1 MAVVAKK
8 KPVSNEGYRFK
19 YGAKWKPMVDTNDR
33 PLRGPDGKIV
43 PMPDWMIERE
53 MLTSETKPPGDL
65 GRYEHFKRFVTC
77 IWGDPDGIWYFEWNS
92 NAEEILRKY
101 IEYKI
106 LAVAGHASSGKTEAL
121 ACIGV
126 AEFLLDPFNTKVIFT
141 AKTKASSKGKIW
153 GSVAECWQQACR
165 FFGGEG
171 NMPGKLLKS
180 QTIIRYDH
188 QGVTTDKSGLELVAG
203 ESSAA
208 AESAEKLQ
216 GYKRG
221 KILLMGDEFATLDP
235 SILETAK
242 TNLFANPGFRMI
254 AGFNPNSYFDPGGLV
269 SEPETGWSSITE
281 HSTGWPTKLGGWCV
295 RFDGEK
301 SPNVLACRKIWR
313 GLLDLEGLEAIKK
326 VNPERTKGYWMM
338 ARGFWCPT
346 GAAEGLFAEADFM
359 LYRAM
364 ETCTTWE
371 GQWKLV
377 CGLDLGFAHGG
388 DRVIATLGRVGRA
401 RLLET
406 GKSHVVCER
415 VETVDLNE
423 DIMDKSVSKSVQ
435 IARLFK
441 KLVQKWGVRNED
453 IDIDATGG
461 GDPFAALLA
470 TEIGSGFGLVQFG
483 AKPSDM
489 PISST
494 DKRKGTDRFKNKMSE
509 LWGVGPSLL
518 RSQQLKGLDP
528 DTITELCS
536 RLCEEGGD
544 KLLIESKDDMKKRI
558 QRSPDRGDSYFLM
571 LNVARRRH
579 GLSSSETSASKPPLP
594 KTPVHSYFTPKPEA
608 LWDNGPSLRND
619 GLTWGN

>member
-1 MAVVAKK
+1 MAVKAAKK
-8 KPVSNEGYRFK
+8 PHEGDGFRMK
-19 YGAKWKPMVDTNDR
+19 YGARWR
-33 PLRGPDGKIV
+33 PLEDANGRPVRDPSGRIV
-43 PMPDWMIERE
+43 PRPDWMVERE
-53 MLTSETKPPGDL
+53 MINSEKKPPGFL
-65 GRYEHFKRFVTC
+65 GKYEHFKRFVNC
-77 IWGDPDGIWYFEWNS
+77 IWGDPEGIWYFEWNP
-92 NAEEILRKY
+92 NAEEILRNY
-101 IEYKI
+101 LQHRI

-126 AEFLLDPFNTKVIFT
+126 TEFLLDPYNTKVIFT

-153 GSVAECWQQACR
+153 GSVAECWQQAAR
-165 FFGGEG
+165 FFGGED
-171 NMPGKLLKS
+171 NMPGTLLKS
-180 QTIIRYDH
+180 QTLIRYDH
-188 QGVTTDKSGLELVAG
+188 QGVSTDKAGLELVAG
-203 ESSAA
+203 EESAA

-221 KILLMGDEFATLDP
+221 KILVMGDEFATLHP

-242 TNLFANPGFRMI
+242 TNLFANPGFRLI

-269 SEPETGWSSITE
+269 SEPVDGWSSITE
-281 HSTGWPTKLGGWCV
+281 HSTGWLTKLGGYCI

-326 VNPERTKGYWMM
+326 VNPEKTKGYWMM

-346 GAAEGLFAEADFM
+346 GSSEGLFAESDFM
-359 LYRAM
+359 LYRGM

-377 CGLDLGFAHGG
+377 CGLDLAFAHGG
-388 DRVIATLGRVGRA
+388 DKVIATIGKVGRA
-401 RLLET
+401 RNLAT
-406 GKSHVVCER
+406 GLSHVVCER
-415 VETVDLNE
+415 VKTVDLNE

-441 KLVQKWGVRNED
+441 KLIQTEGIAVED

-483 AKPSDM
+483 GKPSEM
-489 PISST
+489 PVSGA
-494 DKRKGTDRFKNKMSE
+494 DKRKCVDRFKNKMSE
-509 LWGVGPSLL
+509 LWGVGPALL
-518 RSQQLKGLDP
+518 RGGQLKGIDADLISDL
-528 DTITELCS
+528 TS
-536 RLCEEGGD
+536 RLCDDNGD
-544 KLLIESKDDMKKRI
+544 KLHIESKDDMKKRI

-571 LNVARRRH
+571 VNVARRRY
-579 GLSSSETSASKPPLP
+579 GLSSSEKSAQKPPPP

-608 LWDNGPSLRND
+608 IWETGPALRND
-619 GLTWGN
+619 GLTWGY